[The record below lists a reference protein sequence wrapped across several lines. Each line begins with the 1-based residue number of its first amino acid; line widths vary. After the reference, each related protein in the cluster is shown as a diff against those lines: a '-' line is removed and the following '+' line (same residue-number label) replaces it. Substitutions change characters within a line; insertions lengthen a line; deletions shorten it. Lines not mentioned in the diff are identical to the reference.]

1 MAEGV
6 ITLTESIFEREVI
19 ESDKPVLVDFWAQ
32 WCGPC
37 RRVAPIIEEL
47 AADYQGKA
55 KVAKVNVDE
64 EGALAEKFR
73 IMSIPTILIFKDGNA
88 VEKLVGVRSKSE
100 FASVLDKYL

>member
-1 MAEGV
+1 M
-6 ITLTESIFEREVI
+6 
-19 ESDKPVLVDFWAQ
+19 
-32 WCGPC
+32 
-37 RRVAPIIEEL
+37 
-47 AADYQGKA
+47 
-55 KVAKVNVDE
+55 AKVNVDE